1 MKIEAKITKTLPTG
15 NVKAIADV
23 LLDGAVTVHGVK
35 LIDSINGLF
44 ASMPSSKWQGQD
56 GTSRRTDIVRVTDP
70 GVKKEI
76 DRTVSNAYFAQM
88 QAADEFDVSM

>member
-70 GVKKEI
+70 GIKKEI
-76 DRTVSNAYFAQM
+76 DRIVSNAYFAQT